1 MKIAILGA
9 SGFIGKHIF
18 NCFKSKNFEIV
29 TLGRDSN
36 CDLFLDLN
44 NYESI
49 RMAVHKCRPNILI
62 HIASPSV
69 QGIYRNS
76 NKLNSDWAEE
86 IMTSEIIGS
95 SILFNEAKNAGI
107 EKIVYLSSAAVY
119 GKNEKECS
127 FSEDMSPNPNTL
139 YGAIKLSVE
148 QLGLALF
155 PNLISLR
162 LFQVYGEGDLPTRLV
177 PYILKSKENQQINLT
192 PCTQVSDL
200 IHVSDVADCV
210 FEIATSEIYRGV
222 FNLGSGMPIKL
233 NEAVLII
240 LNLKKSNGIPNFNA
254 KEFSGFEVMYSCANM
269 TKLFNSILWR
279 PKYDF
284 VKGIKELINN

>member
-18 NCFKSKNFEIV
+18 NCFKSKNFDVV
-29 TLGRDSN
+29 TFGRNSN
-36 CDLFLDLN
+36 SDFFLDLN

-49 RMAVHKCRPNILI
+49 KLAINNCKPNVLI

-76 NKLNSDWAEE
+76 NKLKSDWAEE
-86 IMTSEIIGS
+86 IMSSEIIGS

-107 EKIVYLSSAAVY
+107 EKIIYLSSASVY
-119 GKNEKECS
+119 GKNVKKQF

-148 QLGLALF
+148 QIGMALF

-162 LFQVYGEGDLPTRLV
+162 LFQVFGEGDLPTRLV
-177 PYILKSKENQQINLT
+177 PYILNSKESQQINLT
-192 PCTQVSDL
+192 PCTQISDL
-200 IHVSDVADCV
+200 IYVSDVADCV
-210 FEIATSEIYRGV
+210 FEITNSEIYRGV
-222 FNLGSGMPIKL
+222 FNLGSGIPMKL
-233 NEAVLII
+233 NEAVMLI
-240 LNLKKSNGIPNFNA
+240 LNVKKSQIIPNFNA
-254 KEFSGFEVMYSCANM
+254 KEFSGYEVMYSCANM
-269 TKLFNSILWR
+269 TKLFNSIAWR

-284 VKGIKELINN
+284 LKGIKELINN